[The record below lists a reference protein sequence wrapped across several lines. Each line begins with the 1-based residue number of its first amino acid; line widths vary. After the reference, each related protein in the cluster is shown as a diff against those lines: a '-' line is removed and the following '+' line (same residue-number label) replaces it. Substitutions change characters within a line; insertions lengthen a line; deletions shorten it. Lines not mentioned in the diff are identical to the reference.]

1 MNVVIVG
8 GGTAGWMTTAALCY
22 TFNDWNITIIE
33 GGESI
38 GVGESTTPHINQ
50 YLKYMGIDDKTFL
63 REARATYKSSSR
75 FQDFSK
81 IGQVFHY
88 PNGQSIRADVSY
100 HEWMYAKAMG
110 YSVPSF
116 AELFMPFVTIAE
128 QGKLPLNNHLI
139 SPYEIEKDRSFHID
153 AASFCEYLKKYCD
166 AATIITDKVTN
177 VKYERVM
184 QGCKDKRIHHLIVNG
199 QEIYAD
205 LFIDCTGQS
214 SVLFD
219 KTSDWIPYD
228 NIITDT
234 ALVTKVDYSTNIE
247 EEMVAYTN
255 AQGKTAG
262 WERTIPT
269 WDFISK
275 GLVYSSKFQSEKDAA
290 EEFGHEDYRK
300 IEFKQGRHDRAWT
313 ANCVAIGL
321 SYGFIE
327 PLESTSLFNTHHGIL
342 ALIDILKQ
350 DTLPGQFARDRYNYN
365 LAEHMD
371 GWREFVE
378 SHYYYSRRRDTPFW
392 RHVTDEIEYEISGAH
407 KVILQA
413 MVTGEE
419 IPHGEDPIVYI
430 LAGSGYTNVNERLNR
445 YFNEWVDF
453 DTQKW
458 ITHHNAVKKLAEQMP
473 TMHEHLKEEIW
484 A

>member
-8 GGTAGWMTTAALCY
+8 GGTAGWMTTAAFCK

-50 YLKYMGIDDKTFL
+50 YLKYMEIDDKTFL
-63 REARATYKSSSR
+63 QEAKATYKSSSR

-81 IGQVFHY
+81 VGEVFHY

-110 YSVPSF
+110 HEVPPF

-139 SPYEIEKDRSFHID
+139 TPYQIEKDRSFHID
-153 AASFCEYLKKYCD
+153 ASSFCTYLRKYCD
-166 AATIITDKVTN
+166 SAKVINDKVAT

-184 QGCKDKRIHHLIVNG
+184 QGSKDKRIHHLVVNG

-228 NIITDT
+228 NILTDT

-262 WERTIPT
+262 WQWTIPT

-275 GLVYSSKFQSEKDAA
+275 GFVYSSKFQSEKDAA
-290 EEFGHEDYRK
+290 EEFGHEEYRK

-342 ALIDILKQ
+342 ALLDILKQ
-350 DTLPGQFARDRYNYN
+350 DALPGQFARDRYNYN
-365 LAEHMD
+365 LSEHMD

-378 SHYYYSRRRDTPFW
+378 AHYYYSSRRDTPFW
-392 RHVTDEIEYEISGAH
+392 RHVTDELEYEISGAH

-419 IPHGEDPIVYI
+419 ILHGEDPIVYI
-430 LAGSGYTNVNERLNR
+430 LAGSGYSNVNERLNK
-445 YFNEWVDF
+445 YFNDSLDF

-458 ITHHNAVKKLAEQMP
+458 MTHHRAVKDLANQMP
-473 TMHEHLKEEIW
+473 TMNQFLRNEIW
-484 A
+484 G